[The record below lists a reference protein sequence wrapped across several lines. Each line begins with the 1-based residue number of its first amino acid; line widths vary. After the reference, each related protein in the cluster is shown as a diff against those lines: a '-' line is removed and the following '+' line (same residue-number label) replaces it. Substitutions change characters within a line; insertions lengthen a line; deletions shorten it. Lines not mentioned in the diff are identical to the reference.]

1 MSDQITEVTSQGC
14 GGRLIGSI
22 QGIFIGIIGIIV
34 AIVLLFWNEGRAVQT
49 YKSLK
54 EGAGAVVSVSAEE
67 VNPANDSKLV
77 HVTGQATTNATLT
90 DPTFG
95 VSADNAIKLVREVQM
110 YQWVEDQQTETVKK
124 VGGGTESRTTYT
136 YSKEW
141 SSSHQNSSNFKEPTG
156 HQNPPTMKYQD
167 ETQMADT
174 VTVGA
179 FTLSS
184 GLVGSISGG
193 EPLTLESPPSL
204 EGENVRLE
212 SGGLYLGPGSP
223 QVPQVG
229 DYRVSFEVVRPATV
243 SIIAQQA
250 GSSFRPY
257 QTRAGDTLEM
267 LKMGA
272 VSADQMFEEAQQ
284 ANTFL
289 TWILRLVGLVIMV
302 VGVGALF
309 KPLEVMADVIP
320 FLGDLVGLGL
330 GLVSF
335 AIGLTLSLLVIAV
348 GWIFARP
355 ILGIILLVVA
365 LAIIGAAIFFG
376 MQRRKGREAA
386 ESAQPAG

>member
-22 QGIFIGIIGIIV
+22 QGIFIGFIGIIV

-90 DPTFG
+90 DPTFS

-141 SSSHQNSSNFKEPTG
+141 SSSYHNSSSFKEPTG
-156 HQNPPTMKYQD
+156 HQNPPMDFKD

-204 EGENVRLE
+204 EGRNVTLE
-212 SGGLYLGPGSP
+212 SGGLYIGPGSP
-223 QVPQVG
+223 QTPQVG

-243 SIIAQQA
+243 SIIAQQTGA
-250 GSSFRPY
+250 SFRPY
-257 QTRAGDTLEM
+257 QTKAGDTLEM

-335 AIGLTLSLLVIAV
+335 AIGLTLSLMVIAV

-376 MQRRKGREAA
+376 MQRRKGREVA
-386 ESAQPAG
+386 ESSQPAG